1 MELRPG
7 GRAKSAVC
15 DTEIVVVKPGGAGLV
30 ISCGGH
36 PMVEFGAEKPS
47 GLELAEGHANAT
59 AVGKRYLDEASGAEV
74 LCAKG
79 GAGSLSINGRPLT
92 AKETKALPASD

>member
-15 DTEIVVVKPGGAGLV
+15 DTEIVVVKAGSPGSV

-36 PMVEFGAEKPS
+36 PMVVFGAEKPS
-47 GLELAEGHANAT
+47 GLELVEGQANGS
-59 AVGKRYLDEASGAEV
+59 AVGKRYIDEESGAEV

-79 GAGSLSINGRPLT
+79 GAGSLSINGRPLA